1 MPRRGPIADYEME
14 YQRVDLG
21 YIAKSASLP
30 DRAIATGEIHG
41 GKLTDATVFDA
52 KIPTGEIHG
61 GKLVD
66 DTTPGDKLVDASL
79 DLGVKGIDLSL
90 TNADIADLTID
101 LAAKGVDLS
110 LTNPK
115 IADLTIDLG
124 AKSAD
129 YTLTDVKVPTGE
141 LTFRRMARVV
151 GSDAAVA
158 DTAAPLEVVHD
169 FGVEPEHVSLSPG
182 DAGVAGYA
190 ILVAKTITSIQIAGS
205 ASGVEIYYEIVR

>member
-41 GKLTDATVFDA
+41 GKLVDATVLDS

-66 DTTPGDKLVDASL
+66 DTTPGDKLVDATL
-79 DLGVKGIDLSL
+79 DLGVKG
-90 TNADIADLTID
+90 T
-101 LAAKGVDLS
+101 
-110 LTNPK
+110 
-115 IADLTIDLG
+115 
-124 AKSAD
+124 D
-129 YTLTDVKVPTGE
+129 YTLTDTKVPTGE
-141 LTFRRMARVV
+141 ITFRRMRKVV
-151 GSDAAVA
+151 GSDAAVP

-169 FGVEPEHVSLSPG
+169 FGVIPEHATLTPG

-205 ASGVEIYYEIVR
+205 ASGVEIYWEVVQ

>member
-41 GKLTDATVFDA
+41 GKL
-52 KIPTGEIHG
+52 
-61 GKLVD
+61 VD
-66 DTTPGDKLVDASL
+66 DTTPGDKLVDATL
-79 DLGVKGIDLSL
+79 DLGVKG
-90 TNADIADLTID
+90 T
-101 LAAKGVDLS
+101 
-110 LTNPK
+110 
-115 IADLTIDLG
+115 
-124 AKSAD
+124 D

-141 LTFRRMARVV
+141 LTFRRMRRVV
-151 GSDAAVA
+151 GSDAAVP

-169 FGVEPEHVSLSPG
+169 FGVIPEHVSLSPG

-205 ASGVEIYYEIVR
+205 ASGVEIYYEIVQ